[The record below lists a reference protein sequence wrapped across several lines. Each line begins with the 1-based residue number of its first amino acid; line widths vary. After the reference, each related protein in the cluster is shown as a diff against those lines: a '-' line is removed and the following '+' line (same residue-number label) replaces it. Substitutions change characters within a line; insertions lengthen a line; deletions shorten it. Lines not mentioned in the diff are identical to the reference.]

1 MVSLVNPLTHWFQL
15 IMIREIIAKTLLSY
29 VKQPDPYFGL
39 KYNLN
44 LYRGCQHHCIYCDSR
59 SKCYQIEAFDRDVL
73 VKVNAPELL
82 ANELTHKRIKGTIG
96 TGSMNDPYM
105 PLESEIQLTRR
116 VLKVIS
122 RFGFPV
128 HIITKSDLI
137 VRDVDILQEINKV
150 YATISFTITTAD
162 DALGKKLE
170 PGAPL
175 VSKRL
180 KAMKILSDAGIR
192 TGVTLM
198 PVLPFIEDNPDN
210 IKSILEKAADAGA
223 KYIIPA
229 FSVTLRDRQRD
240 YYYNQLDKIFPGLSL
255 RYKTTFG
262 NRYSYST
269 PGSNKL
275 YDLFKTQC
283 LKLGLM
289 NGIIP
294 YHPMVTPLQPQLGI

>member
-1 MVSLVNPLTHWFQL
+1 
-15 IMIREIIAKTLLSY
+15 
-29 VKQPDPYFGL
+29 
-39 KYNLN
+39 
-44 LYRGCQHHCIYCDSR
+44 
-59 SKCYQIEAFDRDVL
+59 
-73 VKVNAPELL
+73 
-82 ANELTHKRIKGTIG
+82 
-96 TGSMNDPYM
+96 
-105 PLESEIQLTRR
+105 
-116 VLKVIS
+116 
-122 RFGFPV
+122 V

-137 VRDVDILQEINKV
+137 VRDVDILQEVSKV

-162 DALGKKLE
+162 DDLGKKLE

-180 KAMKILSDAGIR
+180 NAMKTLSDAGIQ

-210 IKSILEKAADAGA
+210 IKSILEKAADVGA

-262 NRYSYST
+262 SRYSYST
-269 PGSNKL
+269 PASNKL
-275 YDLFKTQC
+275 NDLFKTHCQ
-283 LKLGLM
+283 KLGLM
-289 NGIIP
+289 DGIIP
-294 YHPMVTPLQPQLGI
+294 YHPIVIPLQPQLGI